1 MELLIIV
8 LQMGALFITIIG
20 TILFIVIKISE
31 EIQEDDEFKQSLSED
46 PYKIKS
52 TYDD

>member
-1 MELLIIV
+1 MELLIII
-8 LQMGALFITIIG
+8 LQVGALVITIIG
-20 TILFIVIKISE
+20 AILFTVIKISE
-31 EIQEDDEFKQSLSED
+31 EIEEDDEFKQSLSED